1 MAETLNVYKGD
12 ELVKSA
18 EYTDGQA
25 IVTIDG
31 LNANTSYKTGTYT
44 VTRKNEN
51 GESEKVKVPGFKTK
65 PIAVSGVT
73 VEPTTMSLNVGEE
86 GVLKATVTPSTA
98 TNKSISLASSNED
111 VATVN
116 QNGHVTGVAPGQ
128 ANITVTTEDG
138 NKKAT
143 TKVTVNQPQSDSD
156 ESQE

>member
-1 MAETLNVYKGD
+1 M
-12 ELVKSA
+12 
-18 EYTDGQA
+18 
-25 IVTIDG
+25 
-31 LNANTSYKTGTYT
+31 
-44 VTRKNEN
+44 
-51 GESEKVKVPGFKTK
+51 PGFKTK

-138 NKKAT
+138 NKKQQL
-143 TKVTVNQPQSDSD
+143 K
-156 ESQE
+156 